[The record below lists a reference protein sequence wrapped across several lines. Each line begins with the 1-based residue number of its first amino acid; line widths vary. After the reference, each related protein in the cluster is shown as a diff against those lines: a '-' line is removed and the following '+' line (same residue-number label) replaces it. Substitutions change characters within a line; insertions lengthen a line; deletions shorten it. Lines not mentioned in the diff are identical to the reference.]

1 MDKSALTRSIIL
13 QLEAEL
19 ALQTEAAHGSRE
31 EATDEESRAE
41 DRFDMRSQSAA
52 YLAAGQARLASEI
65 AGAIAAWS
73 ALTPRAFGPGDR
85 IGAGALVTLEAGGA
99 RDGVSRGP
107 AVRGPRGQGRGVGR
121 HRRHRFVAARPPADR
136 PRGGRHCPDRRP
148 AWDRWCTGWP
158 PWLRILRKAHQ
169 EAVALAGGAAAFVE
183 GPDDQALA
191 AAASPAAK
199 TPGCWWRIFRARP

>member
-65 AGAIAAWS
+65 AEAIAAWRT
-73 ALTPRAFGPGDR
+73 LMPRAFGPGDR
-85 IGAGALVTLEAGGA
+85 IGAGALVTLEAEGREAAYLVGPQSGGLEA
-99 RDGVSRGP
+99 RDGLSVAIVVTGSSPLGR
-107 AVRGPRGQGRGVGR
+107 QLIGRGVGDIVQIAGR
-121 HRRHRFVAARPPADR
+121 LGPVVHRVAS
-136 PRGGRHCPDRRP
+136 
-148 AWDRWCTGWP
+148 
-158 PWLRILRKAHQ
+158 
-169 EAVALAGGAAAFVE
+169 VE
-183 GPDDQALA
+183 
-191 AAASPAAK
+191 
-199 TPGCWWRIFRARP
+199 